1 MSPVK
6 GREICT
12 SGLMSQN
19 ELLTATQLA
28 QKAQVSKETG
38 HSLALIT
45 DPFHDHNLVAE
56 GFPDGKAVFSVIRRR
71 NLRKTIA
78 CPFVL
83 ANGESWN
90 FHVFTTPLHDYESM
104 TVGNIS
110 VSGVGVRA
118 AGSVTVGPINVMC
131 QHYGSNGYLLNTV
144 FLPWSLPYDI
154 VPVGSAK
161 ARTVSLGYEIHDTS
175 PEINKMG
182 SVSSYRLNDT
192 VSLVNSRIN
201 GTPNTAFSCTITPDI
216 PISLNEIVMLPNAR
230 TWELEKGVYSVSLPV
245 STNPFEPR
253 MANSYVV
260 RIPIITSDHNCVYRD
275 VTTNA
280 DVISWS
286 QLYCSGSMS
295 SLLTSAQLTYV
306 LDVRQIVEVVPLPS
320 SDLMAYAS
328 GAPEY
333 NHQFMKLYKALVHAL
348 PSATLVGNND
358 SGDWFRNI
366 VSLVRQ
372 IAPLVIQALP
382 PQAKTV
388 AMLAAPVADVVL
400 KKVEQRL
407 DKKKSPGATAPTKKN
422 GKKT

>member
-1 MSPVK
+1 MSPVT

-12 SGLMSQN
+12 SGLMSQT

-45 DPFHDHNLVAE
+45 DPFHDHSLIAE

-83 ANGESWN
+83 ANGESWD
-90 FHVFTTPLHDYESM
+90 FHVFTTPLHDYESLKIGAV
-104 TVGNIS
+104 TDG
-110 VSGVGVRA
+110 GVQDLA
-118 AGSVTVGPINVMC
+118 AGVVGLGPINVIC
-131 QHYGSNGYLLNTV
+131 RHYGANGAMLNV
-144 FLPWSLPYDI
+144 VVLPWVPPYDV
-154 VPVGSAK
+154 VPQGAAK

-182 SVSSYRLNDT
+182 SISSYRLNDT
-192 VSLVNSRIN
+192 VSLLNSRKV
-201 GTPNTAFSCTITPDI
+201 GTPNIAFSYTLTPAI
-216 PISLNEIVMLPNAR
+216 PESLNEIVMLPNAK

-245 STNPFEPR
+245 ANNPFEPLA
-253 MANSYVV
+253 ANNLVV
-260 RIPIITSDHNCVYRD
+260 RIPSIMNSQNCAFRD
-275 VTTNA
+275 VLESA
-280 DVISWS
+280 AVLSWS
-286 QLYCSGSMS
+286 QTYCSGSMS
-295 SLLTSAQLTYV
+295 SLLTSDQLTYV
-306 LDVRQIVEVVPLPS
+306 LDVRQIIELVPLPNS
-320 SDLMAYAS
+320 TLLSYAS
-328 GAPEY
+328 GSPEY
-333 NHQFMKLYKALVHAL
+333 NHQFMKLYKALVHTL
-348 PSATLVGNND
+348 PCATFVGNND

-366 VSLVRQ
+366 VALVRQ

-407 DKKKSPGATAPTKKN
+407 DKKKSPGATAPAKKN